1 MQEEFKTKIKRTAK
15 KIVALG
21 ASALMAG
28 ATLGTAAVAADLSG
42 LPGPVIAD
50 GVFDAYV
57 IVGTQAATIT
67 AETLKDVAGAIEV
80 ATAFGQLATTST
92 GSEGSATLQVRQFTG
107 ENLGAMYVDTTVTN
121 TYHEDVTWSAL
132 GASSELTALNDVP
145 FTLSSG
151 VVKNATI
158 ELTIDDD
165 YVEVDRDTLALH
177 INASTD
183 TINVVQIN
191 LSTNRTDDY
200 TYAEGDS
207 LNWFGELFE
216 IVDVLTDGNVSLGST
231 SEVTAEKGEAFT
243 IGGETFTFESA
254 SDSSNQASILDA
266 SGTRHFI
273 NTTYTTIGQIQLR
286 IKSGSIYVSDV
297 ITSATFE
304 TVTNSY
310 KFEVGDAWPLD
321 TTFIVDAMTNDGDVG
336 VINSSIILR
345 NNVTYDLSAKGAED
359 AIVEALNFIYSD
371 NTDDETAALALVT
384 YGGTGQI
391 NITEAAG
398 VTLAL
403 NTSADGTGSPGWRAV
418 ALSLPGVDFYRYS
431 GDVAY
436 TISAFADEDTYV
448 VYGVNNGTNKIEFK
462 LNMTALGTNVQN
474 ATWARPQTEGSLSF
488 GATPGSVS
496 WTAPSF
502 SGTYTTPSGI
512 FVNASCCAAGN
523 NNTLELQV
531 AAVRIDIDSS
541 TYYGRKNSD
550 WTEPRYSAYGTK
562 VNWAS
567 PSSGDTGTV
576 SAMEPTGDTLAVT
589 VTFQPDDDAIF
600 AQKSDINFDSAT
612 VTATGNATGTDQDS
626 DFGSHIGF
634 LCSSCTGQAAGDP
647 IEQSSPG
654 VDDTVAMTTP
664 RKDLSLGVGALQD
677 VEIDLDTDEDTA
689 TPVNS
694 TIGNTTVTLV
704 SGAGS
709 AASINKI
716 SPGIAKFDTDSE
728 VQSDVLA
735 KPVVLVGGSAING
748 LVAALR
754 DGGLIDYTD
763 LIAQGSG
770 HAQVDLVEN
779 AFNSQPALAIAGYGG
794 DDTLMAARA
803 VAGALLSGQPFDF
816 ADHEVM
822 SLILNTG
829 TTVVSE
835 VSVLASEEPEGNETE

>member
-1 MQEEFKTKIKRTAK
+1 MQEELKTKLKRTAK

-28 ATLGTAAVAADLSG
+28 ATLGTAALAADLSG
-42 LPGPVIAD
+42 LPAPIIVD

-57 IVGTQAATIT
+57 VVGTSATTIT

-80 ATAFGQLATTST
+80 ATAFGQSATAST
-92 GSEGSATLQVRQFTG
+92 GAEGSATLQVRQFTG
-107 ENLGAMYVDTTVTN
+107 ENLEAMYVDTTVTN
-121 TYHEDVTWSAL
+121 TYHEDKTWSAL

-158 ELTIDDD
+158 EIALDDD
-165 YVEVDRDTLALH
+165 YVEINRDSLGIH
-177 INASTD
+177 INSSTD
-183 TINVVQIN
+183 TTNVLTIN
-191 LSTNRTDDY
+191 LSTNRTDGY
-200 TYAEGDS
+200 TFTEGDS
-207 LNWFGELFE
+207 LNWFGDLYE

-273 NTTYTTIGQIQLR
+273 NTTYTTIGNIQLR
-286 IKSGSIYVSDV
+286 IKTNSIYVSDV
-297 ITSATFE
+297 VTTATFE

-310 KFEVGDAWPLD
+310 KFALNDEWPLD
-321 TTFIVDAMTNDGDVG
+321 PTFIVDGMTTDDDTVVNT
-336 VINSSIILR
+336 SILLR
-345 NNVTYDLSAKGAED
+345 NNITYDLAAKGSEAR
-359 AIVEALNFIYSD
+359 IVDALNFIYSD

-398 VTLAL
+398 VTLFL
-403 NTSADGTGSPGWRAV
+403 NASAPGTGDYGWRAV
-418 ALSLPGVDFYRYS
+418 ALSLPGVNFYRYS

-436 TISAFADEDTYV
+436 ELTSLADEDKYV
-448 VYGVNNGTNKIEFK
+448 IYGVNNGTNKIEFK
-462 LNMTALGTNVQN
+462 LNRTDDATNIQN

-488 GATPGSVS
+488 GDSPTSKT
-496 WTAPSF
+496 WTGESF
-502 SGTYTTPSGI
+502 NTNYTTPSGI
-512 FVNASCCAAGN
+512 VMGTSVLTGD
-523 NNTLELQV
+523 NNTVTLKV
-531 AAVRIDIDSS
+531 AAIRIDIDAD
-541 TYYGRKNSD
+541 TVYGRKNSD
-550 WTEPRYSAYGTK
+550 WTESAYSDYGTR
-562 VNWAS
+562 VMWTS
-567 PSSGDTGTV
+567 PASGDYGTV
-576 SAMEPTGDTLAVT
+576 TVTEPTGDVMSAKI
-589 VTFQPDDDAIF
+589 TFQSDDDAVF
-600 AQKSDINFDSAT
+600 AQKADITFDGT
-612 VTATGNATGTDQDS
+612 TITATGNATGTDQDS
-626 DFGSHIGF
+626 DFGSHIG
-634 LCSSCTGQAAGDP
+634 LLGDAD
-647 IEQSSPG
+647 IESTSVV

-664 RKDLSLGVGALQD
+664 RKDLSMGIGALQD
-677 VEIDLDTDEDTA
+677 VDIELDTDEATA
-689 TPVNS
+689 TPVNA
-694 TIGNTTVTLV
+694 TVGNTTVTLV

-709 AASINKI
+709 SASINKI
-716 SPGIAKFDTDSE
+716 SPGIAKFDTDAE
-728 VQSDVLA
+728 VQSSALT
-735 KPVVLVGGSAING
+735 KPVVLVGGSAINA

-754 DGGLIDYTD
+754 DGGMIDYTD

-779 AFNSQPALAIAGYGG
+779 AFNTQPALAIAGYSG

-816 ADHEVM
+816 ADHAVM

-835 VSVLASEEPEGNETE
+835 VSVLATEEETNETA